1 MAVVLHDATDTRR
14 HDHLS
19 LAALMFSNPDTFKES
34 NDTDVCAASGRV
46 L

>member
-1 MAVVLHDATDTRR
+1 MIFSRLQVL
-14 HDHLS
+14 
-19 LAALMFSNPDTFKES
+19 LAALMFSNPDTFKER